1 MKIIIVGN
9 GKVGFSL
16 AEQLVL
22 EQHDITIVDMNERS
36 LRQAADI
43 LDVMVV
49 KGNAVSADTLREA
62 GAPEADLL
70 VAATNADEVNMVC
83 SLTAKNLG
91 TKYTVARI
99 RNPEYTANLDEL
111 RENLKIDMVIN
122 PESATA
128 WDIARLLRF
137 PMAAN
142 IETFCRGRVEMMGF
156 RLQQGDFLVDKPLY
170 TLSSQ
175 IKKLDLLF
183 CAAQRSGEI
192 IIPNGSFV
200 PQTDDKLYVI
210 GRPDSLD
217 QFFRV
222 LGRYSH
228 KIQQVMVVGGG
239 KITTYLADLLTK
251 AGMRLKIVEQDE
263 LRCRQLSE
271 HFPKAT
277 ILQGDGT
284 EQELLDSENLTA
296 CDAFVA
302 LTNRDED
309 NLIISLYAMQ
319 QGLTKVIAKCN
330 RQNYVGIARTAGLD
344 SVLSPKMITSSYI
357 LRMVRGLH
365 NSQGSVMN
373 ALYRI
378 ADGKAEAMEFSVGLD
393 TLHLGIPLKELPL
406 RSGVLL
412 AVIVRDRQ
420 IIIPEGSST
429 LQQGDSVIIISR
441 NSGITN
447 LNEIYQDGAP
457 GSAGGV
463 K

>member
-1 MKIIIVGN
+1 MRRILMAVC
-9 GKVGFSL
+9 VL
-16 AEQLVL
+16 ALLCQVL
-22 EQHDITIVDMNERS
+22 AMPI
-36 LRQAADI
+36 
-43 LDVMVV
+43 
-49 KGNAVSADTLREA
+49 
-62 GAPEADLL
+62 
-70 VAATNADEVNMVC
+70 
-83 SLTAKNLG
+83 
-91 TKYTVARI
+91 
-99 RNPEYTANLDEL
+99 
-111 RENLKIDMVIN
+111 
-122 PESATA
+122 
-128 WDIARLLRF
+128 
-137 PMAAN
+137 MAAPA
-142 IETFCRGRVEMMGF
+142 TSTGV
-156 RLQQGDFLVDKPLY
+156 
-170 TLSSQ
+170 S
-175 IKKLDLLF
+175 
-183 CAAQRSGEI
+183 SGEI